1 MFWNF
6 TIYIVCQSTCAS
18 PQLGFLHLP
27 ACCCCFVLEGW
38 SKSREL
44 TVMGSQKK
52 QNTKARVHT
61 VILTWV
67 VQTRALPAYTSL
79 PTPVLVIL
87 WVGSREAA
95 CTKTLS
101 SGEVRIRGFR
111 LSITFHLIYL
121 ACYLKC

>member
-18 PQLGFLHLP
+18 LQLGFLHLP
-27 ACCCCFVLEGW
+27 ACCLFEFVLDGW

-44 TVMGSQKK
+44 KVMGRQKKK

-67 VQTRALPAYTSL
+67 VQTRALPAHTPPSPPLSL
-79 PTPVLVIL
+79 F
-87 WVGSREAA
+87 
-95 CTKTLS
+95 S
-101 SGEVRIRGFR
+101 SG
-111 LSITFHLIYL
+111 L
-121 ACYLKC
+121 AAEKQPAQKH